1 MTALQRRQFVTLLGG
16 AAAWPLA
23 ARAQQARMPVIGY
36 LGTASAASTGI
47 DLDGFRQGLAD
58 RGFFDGRNVTI
69 EYRWAEGQNDR
80 LPALA
85 AEFVARPVAVMI
97 VTSNSG
103 ALAAKAATSR
113 LPIVFLT
120 GGDPVRL
127 GLVASFNR
135 PGGNL
140 TGINV
145 LADLLIK
152 KRLELLHELVP
163 SAPVIAV
170 LQNPSNPDSETR
182 LRDVQAAAEAI
193 RQQIH
198 VLLASTEGE
207 IDSAGRFDLYVATN
221 GRSDWLDLE

>member
-1 MTALQRRQFVTLLGG
+1 
-16 AAAWPLA
+16 
-23 ARAQQARMPVIGY
+23 
-36 LGTASAASTGI
+36 
-47 DLDGFRQGLAD
+47 
-58 RGFFDGRNVTI
+58 
-69 EYRWAEGQNDR
+69 
-80 LPALA
+80 
-85 AEFVARPVAVMI
+85 
-97 VTSNSG
+97 
-103 ALAAKAATSR
+103 
-113 LPIVFLT
+113 LT

-145 LADLLIK
+145 LAYLLIK

-182 LRDVQAAAEAI
+182 LRDVRAAAEAI

-198 VLLASTEGE
+198 VLLASTAGE
-207 IDSAGRFDLYVATN
+207 IDSAFATLAERRFGALLSPAIRSFTTN
-221 GRSDWLDLE
+221 GASRLLRWRRVTRCRHASSSAP